1 MRRMQRALSLIYPDQ
16 CVLCRS
22 LVDRPGSLC
31 GACWSDT
38 PFLMGLVCDL
48 CGAAVQGEA
57 DGFAVHCDDCLV
69 LPRPWA
75 AGRAAL
81 SYRGAAR
88 RLVLALKHGDRMDL
102 AVPAAQWM
110 LTAGQQI
117 LGKAPV
123 LVPVPIHWSR
133 RLKRRYNQSA
143 VLARAMSQMSGHTLA
158 ADALRRLRRTPPQD
172 GMSVDARFANMADAL
187 DADPVKGKVLRG
199 RDVCLIDD
207 VMTSGATLAAAAE
220 ACHNAGATRVS
231 VLVLARVEKTP

>member
-1 MRRMQRALSLIYPDQ
+1 
-16 CVLCRS
+16 
-22 LVDRPGSLC
+22 
-31 GACWSDT
+31 
-38 PFLMGLVCDL
+38 
-48 CGAAVQGEA
+48 
-57 DGFAVHCDDCLV
+57 
-69 LPRPWA
+69 
-75 AGRAAL
+75 
-81 SYRGAAR
+81 
-88 RLVLALKHGDRMDL
+88 MDL
-102 AVPAAQWM
+102 ALPAAQWM

-172 GMSVDARFANMADAL
+172 GMSVDARFANMAGAL
-187 DADPVKGKVLRG
+187 DADPLKGKVLRG

-220 ACHNAGATRVS
+220 ACHTAGATRVS